1 MGAILSNL
9 ANQAISTGLG
19 LMLEKHEDKRQL
31 SQQQKLQDLQVGG
44 AMQLT
49 NYNTQK
55 QLELWK
61 ATNYPAQMEQLKT
74 AGLNPALMYGMGG
87 GGATT
92 ANIDQ
97 GNVSGAEAPK
107 GGGEIAAMMGLG
119 LQRAQLSLL
128 DAQRKNIEADTANK
142 QANTTKTAGVDTA
155 ATEQGIEESKAK
167 QELTEVQT
175 EINYIQQH
183 IATMTQNTAVAL
195 IQRQLQ
201 QATETLNQAVREN
214 KIGDATKQSQIETIK
229 AQLAGIYID
238 NAVKKAQLGKT
249 EAETKSI
256 TTAIKQKWNE
266 LQNQAD
272 YNAIQK
278 QLADFQTSFGGQA
291 SHILQ
296 SLLNLIP
303 K

>member
-87 GGATT
+87 GGGTT